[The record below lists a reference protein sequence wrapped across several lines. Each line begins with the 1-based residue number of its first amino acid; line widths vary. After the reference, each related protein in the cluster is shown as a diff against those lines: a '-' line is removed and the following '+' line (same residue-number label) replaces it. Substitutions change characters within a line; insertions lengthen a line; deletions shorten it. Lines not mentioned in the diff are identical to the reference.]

1 MVERSNEGLSQ
12 IIDRYEQI
20 DGGKILE
27 ALRKFEFNHEAK
39 TFEKACL
46 EKAVEYLKSKDGEMT
61 DEEFLALLIRL
72 TMMHFVQVKYS
83 SNMWYLILCGL
94 LSEDI
99 QRAKMSEVVKRFE
112 EQFIE
117 YMEMLSKV
125 SGEEVI
131 KNAVLAFLFK
141 ENADYTFTLLKT
153 TEAITDRI
161 SRILH

>member
-1 MVERSNEGLSQ
+1 MFEKDNEFLSQ
-12 IIDRYEQI
+12 IVDRYEQI

-27 ALRKFEFNHEAK
+27 ALRKFKFNHEAK

-83 SNMWYLILCGL
+83 SSMWYLILCGL

-131 KNAVLAFLFK
+131 KRAVYIFLFK
-141 ENADYTFTLLKT
+141 ENADFVFPLLQT
-153 TEAITDRI
+153 TEALMSQV
-161 SRILH
+161 SRVLH

>member
-1 MVERSNEGLSQ
+1 MVEKDNEFLSQ
-12 IIDRYEQI
+12 IVDRYEQI

-27 ALRKFEFNHEAK
+27 ALKNFEFNHEAK

-46 EKAVEYLKSKDGEMT
+46 ERAVEYLKSKDGEMT

-131 KNAVLAFLFK
+131 KRAVFIFLFK
-141 ENADYTFTLLKT
+141 ENADFVFPLLQT
-153 TEAITDRI
+153 TEALMSQV
-161 SRILH
+161 SRFLH